1 VCRGGVFEGVD
12 GGSQHPLGVA
22 ADVQI
27 LRRCLELMGSW
38 LGWLIGSHLQYVDV
52 VLLRIE
58 VLWGQT
64 VDPPPHP
71 REGGNEGYY

>member
-1 VCRGGVFEGVD
+1 MRADFKCFIRTRFEGLQSVCRGGVFEGVD

-38 LGWLIGSHLQYVDV
+38 LGWLIGSHL
-52 VLLRIE
+52 
-58 VLWGQT
+58 
-64 VDPPPHP
+64 
-71 REGGNEGYY
+71 